1 MTSGPRLSAPSGWF
15 SVEQAEPWAEA
26 GCGPSVSS
34 GPAQLGL
41 GIGFFVFIYFTDLM
55 LDSKIHNS

>member
-41 GIGFFVFIYFTDLM
+41 GIGFLFLFI
-55 LDSKIHNS
+55 SQI